1 MIITARP
8 VEPDASW
15 PRLDSNLG
23 PAAAEPLRLALL
35 DALGAAEQSGF
46 TGPARLDAG
55 EVEQIG
61 TASLQVLLAAA
72 RQLQSNGSQLIL
84 DRPSAPLR
92 EWARMAGV
100 SCLIDQKA
108 EGSGERA

>member
-35 DALGAAEQSGF
+35 DALGAAAQSGF
-46 TGPARLDAG
+46 TGLARLDASA
-55 EVEQIG
+55 VEQVG
-61 TASLQVLLAAA
+61 TATLQVLLAAA
-72 RQLQSNGSQLIL
+72 RQLQSNGSQLTL
-84 DRPSAPLR
+84 DRPSASLR
-92 EWARMAGV
+92 EWARVAGA
-100 SCLIDQKA
+100 SRLIDQGA
-108 EGSGERA
+108 EGAGERA